1 MPVSTRSRYFTA
13 PPQYVDGKDGPTT
26 YLPMRTEPPGPDGT
40 MDTRLTG
47 DDTLESLA
55 HRYYG
60 RSEAWWYIADANP
73 AIFPLDWR
81 PGMGL
86 TLPQGNGV
94 GRVLR
99 TRRF

>member
-1 MPVSTRSRYFTA
+1 MSVSTRSRYFTLA
-13 PPQYVDGKDGPTT
+13 PETLVTEDGQTT
-26 YLPMRTEPPGPDGT
+26 YLPMRPEPPLPATKVDL
-40 MDTRLTG
+40 RLTG

-60 RSEAWWYIADANP
+60 RSDAWWYIADANP
-73 AIFPLDWR
+73 LIFPLDWR
-81 PGMGL
+81 PGAAI
-86 TLPQGNGV
+86 TLPQGGGV